1 MKMKRMISLILSV
14 MMALSV
20 LAGCQAEP
28 DVSTNPPESSTPVQT
43 QEPTVQDTAEPTE
56 TQPDETAEE
65 IPESDTTPIQT
76 QPTETQPNEK
86 AEEIPEF
93 DTTLESIRVVVDGI
107 VHTFDVQI
115 ADGVWYISAED
126 AETAFG
132 SKFIEEYVGLDSYAR
147 SADIRYE
154 QDEVLTA
161 AYFSTYQGYGG
172 ADKHPIDMDWE
183 ASRWA
188 DVTEDSVL
196 TVNSDILTLD
206 LLETAK
212 NAPEVTAD
220 NHPIWSGLIF
230 GNTPAGTLADETNK
244 FQQTADWGFN
254 SIRLFVEYQVFFNA
268 DVTQANATMLA
279 LLDKHVAS
287 AIQNNLHLNLCFTT
301 VPGRTVILHSDYT
314 SEGDFDL
321 FINPEKQE
329 MTLRLWQVLAERYRD
344 IPSAYLSF
352 TPVYEAFNHNL
363 STGLPAPEYT
373 FADIGAFF
381 AQISDVIH
389 GADEKRLIINELDGV
404 GDDLPNTENW
414 MQVLDSMGNRS
425 NILYNFGFGSGH
437 FTFANMTAAEGQH
450 IDNNNHSYSLV
461 DYPTVW
467 PCLSPFVIDKTA
479 GMEDALNAWPIEWDA
494 EGEKNLTLEGLL
506 PAGTTLDIYLYG
518 TLGGSIVIKADGE
531 VIYEEALGDDGYE
544 RSEVISQYFQYST
557 TDKKISVVLEQ
568 DADLIEISSVG
579 GAFFWSGM
587 ELTLPEEYAVEDW
600 YFTTAYDVYMGIAEE
615 QGLTKRSSS
624 TVRLWPY
631 EEFDRGRHAVIH
643 EDLSYTTDGVY
654 RESNADTLS
663 ASANTIAKFFPDA
676 IVIYADVTFAAVKED
691 SMLRYYEDILSALTE
706 NGLNWLSYD
715 WYGIMG
721 QTDIAGAEYTPY
733 DGETGQIHIELLQLL
748 QKYQSIE
755 RP

>member
-1 MKMKRMISLILSV
+1 MKMKRMVCVILSIL
-14 MMALSV
+14 MMMSLF
-20 LAGCQAEP
+20 AGCQVEP
-28 DVSTNPPESSTPVQT
+28 DEYTDSPTADDSEQDPTPNQT
-43 QEPTVQDTAEPTE
+43 QQA
-56 TQPDETAEE
+56 
-65 IPESDTTPIQT
+65 
-76 QPTETQPNEK
+76 ETQPNEK

-93 DTTLESIRVVVDGI
+93 DTTLDGIRVVVDGI
-107 VHTFDVQI
+107 VQNFDVQV
-115 ADGVWYISAED
+115 ADGAWYISSQD
-126 AETAFG
+126 AQTAFG
-132 SKFIEEYVGLDSYAR
+132 STFSEEYVALDAYAK

-161 AYFSTYQGYGG
+161 AYFSTYQGYNG
-172 ADKHPIDMDWE
+172 ADKNPIDIDWE
-183 ASRWA
+183 TSRWV

-196 TVNSDILTLD
+196 TVNPDILTAD
-206 LLETAK
+206 LLVTAK
-212 NAPEVTAD
+212 EAPEVTAD
-220 NHPIWSGLIF
+220 NHPTWTGLIF
-230 GNTPAGTLADETNK
+230 GYEYSGLLNDETSK

-254 SIRLFVEYQVFFNA
+254 SVRLKVDYEVFFNYDA
-268 DVTQANATMLA
+268 TQANTTMLT

-329 MTLRLWQVLAERYRD
+329 MALRLWQILAERYRD
-344 IPSAYLSF
+344 ISSSYLSF
-352 TPVYEAFNHNL
+352 TPVWEAFNHNL

-373 FADIGAFF
+373 FADVGAFF
-381 AQISDVIH
+381 TKISDAIH

-404 GDDLPNTENW
+404 GDDPPNTENW
-414 MQVLDSMGNRS
+414 MQVLDSVGNRS
-425 NILYNFGFGSGH
+425 NILYDFGFGSGH

-467 PCLSPFVIDKTA
+467 PCLSPFIIDKTA

-518 TLGGSIVIKADGE
+518 TLGGSIVIEADGE

-544 RSEVISQYFQYST
+544 RSEVISLYFQYST

-568 DADLIEISSVG
+568 DTDLIEISSVG

-587 ELTLPEEYAVEDW
+587 ELTLPEEYAAEDW
-600 YFTTAYDVYMGIAEE
+600 YFTTAYDVYIGIAEE

-624 TVRLWPY
+624 TVLLWPY

-643 EDLSYTTDGVY
+643 EDLSYTTDAIY
-654 RESNADTLS
+654 RQSNADTIS
-663 ASANTIAKFFPDA
+663 ASINTIAKLFPGA
-676 IVIYADVTFAAVKED
+676 IVYYGDVTFAAVKED
-691 SMLRYYEDILSALTE
+691 SMLQYYEDVLSVLTE
-706 NGLNWLSYD
+706 NGLNWGSYD

-733 DGETGQIHIELLQLL
+733 DVETGQIHIELLQLL
-748 QKYQSIE
+748 QRHQNTE